1 MLEYI
6 CRLDWVWALLTE
18 ARGEYRNGLQRVNDA
33 LLTCAEKGFR
43 LWQADHFVLRGRLL
57 LLQFQKEDQQ
67 DNDVLEKAG
76 DDGNEALRIAEDTG
90 YVWAR
95 VEALEVLAAYH
106 QARAALP
113 AVNKADEKE
122 SARRY
127 AEEAKS
133 LKSGLFL
140 TSAQMEALKAQA
152 RKTFEE
158 QTAGWDDEE

>member
-1 MLEYI
+1 M
-6 CRLDWVWALLTE
+6 
-18 ARGEYRNGLQRVNDA
+18 QRVDDA
-33 LLTCAEKGFR
+33 LLTCADKGFR
-43 LWQADHFVLRGRLL
+43 LWQADHIVLRGRLL

-76 DDGNEALRIAEDTG
+76 DDENEALRIAEDTG

-113 AVNKADEKE
+113 ALNKADENE

-127 AEEAKS
+127 AEEEAS

-140 TSAQMEALKAQA
+140 TSAQMKALKAQA
-152 RKTFEE
+152 RQAFEE
-158 QTAGWDDEE
+158 QTAGWADEE